1 MLWENALGKCFG
13 KMLWQNALAK
23 CFGKMLWQNALAK
36 CFGKML
42 WQNVWQKSKFSKTFE
57 KVKLDKYLT
66 KRSVWQNFLQTI
78 L

>member
-1 MLWENALGKCFG
+1 LE
-13 KMLWQNALAK
+13 
-23 CFGKMLWQNALAK
+23 NALAK